1 MNVRRIDRLRQISK
15 VLAFGGLGLMVLAL
29 FLSLSDPDSLALTMG
44 LALVGLVGSQIGTMM
59 MRRWPER
66 GRSDQVIDAALKGLD
81 GRHSLF
87 HYLLGC
93 RHALVSPRATVALI
107 PIGEPGV
114 FEWRDGVLWR
124 TPLKKG
130 VPSGKATSAASLMEK
145 AKRETDDLERQLRR
159 RIPEREARP
168 LISLLVF
175 CHDDARLAQEGPQ
188 PAVHLKKLKD
198 YVRNLPRQSPLTDA
212 EAQTLAAPLEELR
225 VSG

>member
-1 MNVRRIDRLRQISK
+1 MNVRRIERVRQISK

-66 GRSDQVIDAALKGLD
+66 ERSDQVIDAALKGLD
-81 GRHSLF
+81 ARHSLF

-93 RHALVSPRATVALI
+93 RHALVGPRATVALI
-107 PIGEPGV
+107 PIGERGV
-114 FEWRDGVLWR
+114 FEWRDGALWR

-130 VPSGKATSAASLMEK
+130 IPSGKPTPAPSLQDK

-159 RIPEREARP
+159 RIPDRQDWP
-168 LISLLVF
+168 VVSLLVF
-175 CHDDARLAQEGPQ
+175 CHDDARLEQDGSR
-188 PAVHLKKLKD
+188 PAVHLKKLKE
-198 YVRNLPRQSPLTDA
+198 YVRNLPRQSPLTEDEVRA
-212 EAQTLAAPLEELR
+212 LAAPLEALR
-225 VSG
+225 VSA